1 MGIKNVFFLFQIVGL
16 LLGWDKR
23 GTILESTL
31 KYIRNMRRLRMISD
45 DAVIETCDEAS
56 KGYWGQGLVVMM
68 QGEMISPVVTAPMS
82 SVTLCLRW

>member
-1 MGIKNVFFLFQIVGL
+1 MGWEKEGRV
-16 LLGWDKR
+16 
-23 GTILESTL
+23 STL

-56 KGYWGQGLVVMM
+56 KGYRGLVVMM

>member
-1 MGIKNVFFLFQIVGL
+1 MFFLFQTKETELV
-16 LLGWDKR
+16 WDKR

-31 KYIRNMRRLRMISD
+31 KYNRNMRRLRMISD
-45 DAVIETCDEAS
+45 DAVIETCDEDEAS

>member
-1 MGIKNVFFLFQIVGL
+1 MCFFLFQTE
-16 LLGWDKR
+16 LGWEKEGR
-23 GTILESTL
+23 VSTL

-45 DAVIETCDEAS
+45 DAVKETCDEAS

>member
-1 MGIKNVFFLFQIVGL
+1 MGWEKEGRV
-16 LLGWDKR
+16 
-23 GTILESTL
+23 STL

-45 DAVIETCDEAS
+45 DAVKETCDEAS
-56 KGYWGQGLVVMM
+56 KGYRGQGLVVMM

>member
-1 MGIKNVFFLFQIVGL
+1 MGLKNIYIFLFQTKETE
-16 LLGWDKR
+16 LGWEKEGR
-23 GTILESTL
+23 RVSTL

>member
-1 MGIKNVFFLFQIVGL
+1 MVYFQTE
-16 LLGWDKR
+16 LGWEKEGR
-23 GTILESTL
+23 VSTL

-45 DAVIETCDEAS
+45 DAVKETCDEAS
-56 KGYWGQGLVVMM
+56 KGYRGQGLVVMM